1 VTLRRFLLPFVLT
14 LCVLGLAACGDDD
27 DEPRATTPATT
38 ATTAPPP
45 TATTEEPQLARNPGG
60 PKVETVA
67 EGLEA
72 PWEIAF
78 TPDGRALITERP
90 GRVRLLEP
98 DGTLRDRPVANIDV
112 AATGEA
118 GLLGLAIDPQFERN
132 SFVYQYRTTNSG
144 NEVVRYRLDG
154 TRLREGAVI
163 VQDIPA
169 AVNHDGGRIHF
180 GPDQRLYI
188 TTGDAGEGS
197 RAQDPDSLGGKF
209 LTLTPDAYRGDGGE
223 PQIFSRGHRNPQGF
237 DWEPRTN
244 RLVATEHG
252 PSGGDGPRGF
262 DEVNVVRRG
271 GNYGWPEVFGSD
283 HGAFVAPATVY
294 EEAIAPSG
302 GTFVSLPGSEWT
314 GDFLFGALVGE
325 QIRRVRLRGNRVV
338 VDEELFS
345 GEYGRIRTV
354 VEGPDGALYALTSNR
369 DGRGSPR
376 DGDDRVLRIV
386 PPAS

>member
-1 VTLRRFLLPFVLT
+1 VIR
-14 LCVLGLAACGDDD
+14 
-27 DEPRATTPATT
+27 RATLILALGVLALAGCGGDSDDSDDRATSPATT
-38 ATTAPPP
+38 ATSPPP
-45 TATTEEPQLARNPGG
+45 TATTEEPRLARNPGG

-78 TPDGRALITERP
+78 TPDGRALVTERP
-90 GRVRLLEP
+90 GRVRLLGP
-98 DGTLRDRPVANIDV
+98 DGTLRERPVANVDV
-112 AATGEA
+112 AAVGEG
-118 GLLGLAIDPQFERN
+118 GLLGLAIDPRFDRN
-132 SFVYQYRTTNSG
+132 SYVYLYRTTDGG

-154 TRLREGAVI
+154 TRLREQAVI
-163 VQDIPA
+163 ARDIPA
-169 AVNHDGGRIHF
+169 GSNHDGGRIHF

-188 TTGDAGEGS
+188 STGEAGEGS
-197 RAQDPDSLGGKF
+197 RAQDPNSLGGKF

-223 PQIFSRGHRNPQGF
+223 PQIFSTGHRNSQGF

-252 PSGGDGPRGF
+252 PTGF
-262 DEVNVVRRG
+262 DELNVVRRG
-271 GNYGWPEVFGSD
+271 GNYGWPEVIGSD
-283 HGAFVAPATVY
+283 HGSFIAPVTVY

-302 GTFVSLPGSEWT
+302 GSFVSLPGSEWT

-325 QIRRVRLRGNRVV
+325 QMRRIRLRGNEVV
-338 VDEELFS
+338 VDEPLFQ

-376 DGDDRVLRIV
+376 DGDDKVLRIV
-386 PPAS
+386 PPAA

>member
-1 VTLRRFLLPFVLT
+1 VIR
-14 LCVLGLAACGDDD
+14 
-27 DEPRATTPATT
+27 RATLILALGVLALAGCGGDSDDSDDRATSPATT
-38 ATTAPPP
+38 ATSPPP
-45 TATTEEPQLARNPGG
+45 TATTEEPRLARNPGG

-78 TPDGRALITERP
+78 TPDGRALVTERP
-90 GRVRLLEP
+90 GRVRLLGP
-98 DGTLRDRPVANIDV
+98 DGTLRERPVANVDV
-112 AATGEA
+112 AAVGEG
-118 GLLGLAIDPQFERN
+118 GLLGLAIDPRFDRN
-132 SFVYQYRTTNSG
+132 SYVYLYRTTDGG

-154 TRLREGAVI
+154 TRLREQAVI
-163 VQDIPA
+163 ARDIPA
-169 AVNHDGGRIHF
+169 GSIHDGGRIHF

-188 TTGDAGEGS
+188 STGEAGEGS
-197 RAQDPDSLGGKF
+197 RAQDPNSLGGKF

-223 PQIFSRGHRNPQGF
+223 PQIFSTGHRNSQGF

-252 PSGGDGPRGF
+252 PTGF
-262 DEVNVVRRG
+262 DELNVVRRG
-271 GNYGWPEVFGSD
+271 GNYGWPEVIGSD
-283 HGAFVAPATVY
+283 HGSFIAPVTVY

-302 GTFVSLPGSEWT
+302 GSFVSLPGSEWT

-325 QIRRVRLRGNRVV
+325 QMRRIRLRGNEVV
-338 VDEELFS
+338 VDEPLFQ

-376 DGDDRVLRIV
+376 DGDDKVLRIV
-386 PPAS
+386 PPAA